1 MMTIK
6 RGTRPIRE
14 WAFCV
19 SLGAAVALG
28 AASAQS
34 WPTPQPATM
43 EPAPLAPSILA
54 RADVN
59 GDGRADAIAASASAP
74 TLAAVLALAAP
85 GTQLAPAAALTAVAT
100 DLAMADFN
108 ADGRLDAAAA
118 SSTGEVLL
126 GVGTGSFAPGVAIPQ
141 AVTPK
146 SFAAADLDSDGLADL
161 VESTG
166 AANSVIVLRN
176 GPGLAFTQ
184 IHTFTTS
191 SAAGEVSLADFNKDG
206 QLDFVVALP
215 AQKIVRIYLGT
226 TGGFSGP
233 LVTASVH
240 CDRTL
245 AGDLDADGAADFV
258 GTSAPFEAI
267 SFLKNSGIGSFTTL
281 SFSPGFGGQPAGC
294 TAADFDGDGRLE
306 IAVTRPGQSDVRVY
320 FTGGGVFPVWSIDH
334 SLSIPSN
341 EVIGVD
347 FSADGIDD
355 LVCGTNAAVNFLEVF
370 PSLSLVQVPLP
381 ASPRT
386 FALGDLNRDGRFDTV
401 SALEAAGALGIS
413 LQQSPNT
420 FAATTLL
427 NASSGASSVSIADFN
442 RDGSLDVLAA
452 GSVGAR
458 IFGGNGTGSL
468 APGSSWS
475 VGAPFVDT
483 ATADFNG
490 DGRADWVGA
499 SSFNSG
505 SLVFAAGD
513 GFGGFA
519 APALIPS
526 PFGTPAALAISD
538 LNLDGTT
545 DIAAAT
551 PGTYA
556 VFFGGA
562 AGLQFAAGGSAVT
575 LTTHSLA
582 AADVNL
588 DGRPDLVVAEP
599 SLLSVHL
606 QQGGTV
612 AWSLLAIVPI
622 GGYSLPNP
630 GPPTVAV
637 GDWNGDGLQDL
648 AATHSESAIA
658 GAQPTGLSISTQIGS
673 LSFTQTL
680 ELIPGRPLASLRV
693 ADLGLDGRIDL
704 LAASGPLRTI
714 VAIPDL
720 QIPSPG
726 AAQYGVGTGGCVGS
740 LAMAAVS
747 PPAINNL
754 GFAVRATQVP
764 ASSLGVGILCDAQD
778 AAGSDPLFLGI
789 LLHVDLFQATQV
801 FAIDAVSDASGIGRM
816 AMPIGNLP
824 QLVGVTAYLQS
835 IWLAP
840 PALCTPSLFGLISS
854 RGLSITFH
862 P

>member
-1 MMTIK
+1 M
-6 RGTRPIRE
+6 TRPIRR
-14 WAFCV
+14 WTLRVASGV
-19 SLGAAVALG
+19 VAVLGAAD
-28 AASAQS
+28 AQS
-34 WPTPQPATM
+34 WPTPQPARM

-59 GDGRADAIAASASAP
+59 GDGRIDAVAASASTPAM
-74 TLAAVLALAAP
+74 AAVLALAAP
-85 GTQLAPAAALTAVAT
+85 GTQLAPAAALSAVPT
-100 DLAMADFN
+100 DLAMADFDG
-108 ADGRLDAAAA
+108 DGRADAAAA

-126 GVGTGSFAPGVAIPQ
+126 GLGTGAFAPGVVLSQ
-141 AVTPK
+141 AVTPI
-146 SFAAADLDSDGLADL
+146 SLAAADLDSDGLADL

-166 AANSVIVLRN
+166 TTNSVVVLRN
-176 GPGLAFTQ
+176 GPGL
-184 IHTFTTS
+184 TFSPILTLTTP
-191 SAAGEVSLADFNKDG
+191 SAAGEISIADFNKDG

-215 AQKIVRIYLGT
+215 AQKIVRVYLGT
-226 TGGFSGP
+226 AGGFSSP
-233 LVTASVH
+233 LATSSVH

-245 AGDLDADGAADFV
+245 AADLDADGAADLV

-281 SFSPGFGGQPAGC
+281 SFAPGFGGQPAGC
-294 TAADFDGDGRLE
+294 SAADFDGDGRLD

-347 FSADGIDD
+347 FSADGIVD
-355 LVCGTNAAVNFLEVF
+355 LVCGTNAAVNFLEVI

-401 SALEAAGALGIS
+401 SALEAAGALGIG
-413 LQQSPNT
+413 LQQSPSG

-427 NASSGASSVSIADFN
+427 NASSGASSVSVADFN

-452 GSVGAR
+452 GSAGVR
-458 IFGGNGTGSL
+458 IFSGNGTGSL
-468 APGSSWS
+468 APGPSWS
-475 VGAPFVDT
+475 VGAPFVDI
-483 ATADFNG
+483 AAADFNG

-499 SSFNSG
+499 SAFNSG
-505 SLVFAAGD
+505 SLAFASGD

-519 APALIPS
+519 APAWVTS
-526 PFGTPAALAISD
+526 PFGAPAALAISD

-551 PGTYA
+551 PGTYE

-575 LTTHSLA
+575 STTHSLA

-599 SLLSVHL
+599 SLLSIHL
-606 QQGGTV
+606 QQGATP
-612 AWSLLAIVPI
+612 AWSLLATVPI
-622 GGYSLPNP
+622 GSHSLPNP

-680 ELIPGRPLASLRV
+680 ELVPGRPLASLRV

-714 VAIPDL
+714 VVIPDL

-726 AAQYGVGTGGCVGS
+726 AAQFGAGTGGCMGS

-764 ASSLGVGILCDAQD
+764 PMNLGVGILCDAQD
-778 AAGSDPLFLGI
+778 VAGSDPLFLGI
-789 LLHVDLFQATQV
+789 LLHVGLFQATQL

-854 RGLSITFH
+854 RGLSITFQQ
-862 P
+862 